1 MSSKWTGARA
11 ATPRDGD
18 ERKERNEPS
27 GNHRRGAA
35 PFYSYEN
42 RATRRWDD
50 NRSRRGDVSRSD
62 LVPSEASMLNFSY
75 GERGAPFWGR
85 RHHRTS
91 VPYHRRRSKALVAS
105 TSNSTRGELAKA
117 QFRANRIQEISFG
130 ARQQAC
136 ESNNINSVISHTST
150 CTCRPSSDLPTR
162 FLPRSKQFFTS
173 SEC

>member
-75 GERGAPFWGR
+75 GERGPPFWGDVITGRVSRITVDDPKLSSLLHRIR
-85 RHHRTS
+85 REENSRKRNS
-91 VPYHRRRSKALVAS
+91 ALIEFKKYLSEPVSRRVS
-105 TSNSTRGELAKA
+105 
-117 QFRANRIQEISFG
+117 RII
-130 ARQQAC
+130 
-136 ESNNINSVISHTST
+136 
-150 CTCRPSSDLPTR
+150 
-162 FLPRSKQFFTS
+162 
-173 SEC
+173 

>member
-75 GERGAPFWGR
+75 GERGPPFG
-85 RHHRTS
+85 
-91 VPYHRRRSKALVAS
+91 
-105 TSNSTRGELAKA
+105 GE
-117 QFRANRIQEISFG
+117 
-130 ARQQAC
+130 
-136 ESNNINSVISHTST
+136 
-150 CTCRPSSDLPTR
+150 
-162 FLPRSKQFFTS
+162 TS
-173 SEC
+173 SPDECPVSPQTIQSSRRFYIEFDARRTRESAIPR